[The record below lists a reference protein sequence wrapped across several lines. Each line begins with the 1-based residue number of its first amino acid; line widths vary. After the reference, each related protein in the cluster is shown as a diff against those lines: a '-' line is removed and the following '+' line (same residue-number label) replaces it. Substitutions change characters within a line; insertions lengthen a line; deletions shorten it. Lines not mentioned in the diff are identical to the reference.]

1 MLVGTIMAIANGAV
15 LPAMVI
21 VFGEMTN
28 SFVDNS
34 ILEGLHPNFTL
45 NPSESINNFCMSIYF
60 DI

>member
-1 MLVGTIMAIANGAV
+1 MAIANGAV

-45 NPSESINNFCMSIYF
+45 HPSESINNFCMSIYF